1 MKELEDKNFDTYNFV
16 VQANSV
22 QFQPSSANKGQQPH
36 QMSSIVILN
45 AIEYASQGALFACYY
60 PPNSLVSQPLKIH
73 YQADQLALI
82 IESEGQPLKFS

>member
-1 MKELEDKNFDTYNFV
+1 MKELEDRNFDTYNFV

-45 AIEYASQGALFACYY
+45 AIEYAA
-60 PPNSLVSQPLKIH
+60 
-73 YQADQLALI
+73 
-82 IESEGQPLKFS
+82 